1 MNGAILGVDPGTRKV
16 GYALLDAQGTVLERG
31 IEEPLRLRERL
42 LALAKGRTIQAI
54 ALGKGTNARLVRAEL
69 TAIGAPIHLVD
80 ERSTSLGA
88 RTLYFDDH
96 PPRGW
101 RRLIP
106 RSMQLPPCPID
117 DYAAVL
123 IARRLLAEGLFE
135 RPS

>member
-16 GYALLDAQGTVLERG
+16 GYALLDAHGAVLERG
-31 IEEPLRLRERL
+31 IEEPQRLRERL
-42 LALAKGRTIQAI
+42 LILINDRPIRAI
-54 ALGKGTNARLVRAEL
+54 ALGKGTNARLVRVEL
-69 TAIGAPIHLVD
+69 AAIGAPIHLVD
-80 ERSTSLGA
+80 ERSTTLGA
-88 RTLYFDDH
+88 RTLYFDDN

-106 RSMQLPPCPID
+106 RGMQLPPCPID
-117 DYAAVL
+117 DYAAIL